1 MPKSTSAKQRAQI
14 YFTIYNSGID
24 PTLFAKETYR
34 SWTKPLLAPD
44 CPSLDLCMFH
54 PSIHPLSI
62 PTYSF
67 QGRRRCWSLSQ
78 DALGERREYTQFTH

>member
-1 MPKSTSAKQRAQI
+1 
-14 YFTIYNSGID
+14 
-24 PTLFAKETYR
+24 
-34 SWTKPLLAPD
+34 
-44 CPSLDLCMFH
+44 MFH

-78 DALGERREYTQFTH
+78 DALGERQEYTQFTH